1 MLRGSTDSEIVKR
14 AQRSP
19 FSSLSTESA
28 KMDTAARHVVANA
41 ERSPSD
47 STSVWLKA
55 MDTKCSVRN
64 TQATKENSVGNGQHL
79 LCTHISGFGQG
90 STSEPRDS
98 TIEGRR
104 WNCCKSELLVR
115 IICWSHPP
123 DYKTQAHCALLAS
136 KDESF
141 KYATLVSLSSPCDAS
156 RYSDHN
162 RSQRSLPPC

>member
-1 MLRGSTDSEIVKR
+1 
-14 AQRSP
+14 
-19 FSSLSTESA
+19 
-28 KMDTAARHVVANA
+28 MDTAARHVVADA

-79 LCTHISGFGQG
+79 LIFQALDKA
-90 STSEPRDS
+90 STSEPRDG
-98 TIEGRR
+98 TIECRR

-115 IICWSHPP
+115 IICWPHPP
-123 DYKTQAHCALLAS
+123 DYKTQARRDLLAS

-141 KYATLVSLSSPCDAS
+141 KYAILASLSSPCDAS

-162 RSQRSLPPC
+162 RSQKSLPPC